1 MVQHA
6 YMRAARARAF
16 KRLYKS
22 ARFNYSNS
30 SYWDI
35 GKWNIFSPAER
46 GRHGLSH
53 GPYARGRGAWAAA
66 CVAVAFRIAW
76 PPLWVDTEPA
86 LPRPRSPALRTNTHV
101 LESELA
107 ASSRR
112 WPIYTVSVYFCRSS
126 I

>member
-1 MVQHA
+1 MNTITYTA
-6 YMRAARARAF
+6 WFSMRTCAPRVRAPSSGNTNQLARP
-16 KRLYKS
+16 LV
-22 ARFNYSNS
+22 
-30 SYWDI
+30 
-35 GKWNIFSPAER
+35 GIFASGER
-46 GRHGLSH
+46 PPH

-112 WPIYTVSVYFCRSS
+112 
-126 I
+126 

>member
-22 ARFNYSNS
+22 KLIAISPVF
-30 SYWDI
+30 
-35 GKWNIFSPAER
+35 GIFASGER
-46 GRHGLSH
+46 PPH

-66 CVAVAFRIAW
+66 CVAVAFRTAW
-76 PPLWVDTEPA
+76 PPLWVGTEPA
-86 LPRPRSPALRTNTHV
+86 LPRPRSPALHTNTYV

-112 WPIYTVSVYFCRSS
+112 
-126 I
+126 

>member
-1 MVQHA
+1 MNTITYTA
-6 YMRAARARAF
+6 WFSMRTCAPRVRAP
-16 KRLYKS
+16 
-22 ARFNYSNS
+22 S
-30 SYWDI
+30 SGYTNQLFRRYLELFAS
-35 GKWNIFSPAER
+35 GSEGR
-46 GRHGLSH
+46 GRY

-86 LPRPRSPALRTNTHV
+86 LPRPRSPALRTNTYV

-112 WPIYTVSVYFCRSS
+112 
-126 I
+126 

>member
-22 ARFNYSNS
+22 AISNFAGIWKIIRQRS
-30 SYWDI
+30 E
-35 GKWNIFSPAER
+35 GR
-46 GRHGLSH
+46 GRY

-86 LPRPRSPALRTNTHV
+86 LPRPRSPALCTNTYV

-112 WPIYTVSVYFCRSS
+112 
-126 I
+126 

>member
-6 YMRAARARAF
+6 YMRAARARAL
-16 KRLYKS
+16 KRYKS
-22 ARFNYSNS
+22 AVRVFE
-30 SYWDI
+30 
-35 GKWNIFSPAER
+35 FSPAER
-46 GRHGLSH
+46 GRH

-112 WPIYTVSVYFCRSS
+112 
-126 I
+126 

>member
-16 KRLYKS
+16 KRLYNNVKS
-22 ARFNYSNS
+22 AYRWNS
-30 SYWDI
+30 V
-35 GKWNIFSPAER
+35 FSPAER
-46 GRHGLSH
+46 GRH

-86 LPRPRSPALRTNTHV
+86 LPRPRSPALRTNTYV

-112 WPIYTVSVYFCRSS
+112 
-126 I
+126 

>member
-22 ARFNYSNS
+22 A
-30 SYWDI
+30 I
-35 GKWNIFSPAER
+35 SPVFGIIRDRQRSEGR
-46 GRHGLSH
+46 GRY

-66 CVAVAFRIAW
+66 CVAVALRIAW

-86 LPRPRSPALRTNTHV
+86 LPRPRSPALHTNTYV

-112 WPIYTVSVYFCRSS
+112 
-126 I
+126 